1 MATYILLMTLTP
13 EGQARALEDPEYL
26 IEVGDELEE
35 PGLSTM
41 GCYAVLG
48 AYDFVMLVQAE
59 DNEQVAK
66 FSLEMGVRA
75 GVHIMTLPAVPVSR
89 LDDEDER
96 PPSVATDVRLTQP
109 RAESI

>member
-13 EGQARALEDPEYL
+13 EGQARALADPDYL
-26 IEVGDELEE
+26 IDVGDELEL

-66 FSLEMGVRA
+66 FSLEMGVRG
-75 GVHIMTLPAVPVSR
+75 GVHIMTLPAVPVGR
-89 LDDEDER
+89 LDDDSDPR
-96 PPSVATDVRLTQP
+96 PAVATDVRLTP
-109 RAESI
+109 PISETN

>member
-13 EGQARALEDPEYL
+13 EGQQKALADPDYL
-26 IEVGDELEE
+26 IDVGDELEL

-48 AYDFVMLVQAE
+48 EYDFVMIVQAE
-59 DNEQVAK
+59 DNEQVAR

-75 GVHIMTLPAVPVSR
+75 GVHIMTLPAVPVGR
-89 LDDEDER
+89 LDDEPEPR
-96 PPSVATDVRLTQP
+96 PAVATDVRLQP
-109 RAESI
+109 PVSES